1 MWPHPSGVV
10 ACDPYFGN
18 VVLLMGFEGANGSTG
33 APGMTDESP
42 AAHGVA
48 TGLVNATISNTK
60 VEFGSTSLFLNSGR
74 IQYANSNDWNF
85 GAGNFTLELW
95 VNFNSLAGIQR
106 FISTW
111 NGTNDSNL
119 GFTLGMTS
127 AGTRL
132 TWEVSTTGINGFI
145 DINAVWAPVI
155 NQWYFITLDYNGTT
169 YRAYVNGTMI
179 GSSTTART
187 IFNSTHNLNI
197 GSDND
202 GSSPLLGY
210 MDELRITKGVA
221 RYASDGVA
229 WTSRNTTTQVAN
241 ISDLVLSSIGSYAG
255 AISLTSDPS
264 HANWTD
270 IILEIKSATSSP
282 PTFVNAGAMTSAT
295 TAPSGIPALPVSR
308 TNGNLLIAYCRS
320 NSVANTL
327 SVSAGWTIGYS
338 TRQGN
343 TRPSIV
349 AYAYVTGSE
358 TAPTFTSS
366 VGSDNFY
373 AQVLQYAGAV
383 SSSPFGN
390 SSVGWFDGTTGFDG
404 GSNAPMRCPQM
415 LSAFSNST
423 ALNIALIN
431 PLVTAAP
438 STPTNPAFAVPTAA
452 FPRVACPT
460 AWNPADQSANII
472 LSNSNLTAT
481 ISTGATDNAV
491 RSTKSHATSGKYY
504 AEFTANFGAAPG
516 ADTGVGIATS
526 TAVLTSVGATS
537 TNALLCYVSGNIYF
551 NGSFTT
557 TNVGSG
563 INTGVICMAI
573 DLDNKTSW
581 FRLNNGPWNNPNAGA
596 NPATNTGG
604 NSISAVFS
612 GSTAAY
618 AIFTANYNA
627 NVPAITANF
636 GATAFSFAVPS
647 GFVAWG

>member
-18 VVLLMGFEGANGSTG
+18 VVLLMGYEGVNGSTG

-221 RYASDGVA
+221 RYASD
-229 WTSRNTTTQVAN
+229 
-241 ISDLVLSSIGSYAG
+241 
-255 AISLTSDPS
+255 
-264 HANWTD
+264 
-270 IILEIKSATSSP
+270 
-282 PTFVNAGAMTSAT
+282 
-295 TAPSGIPALPVSR
+295 SG
-308 TNGNLLIAYCRS
+308 
-320 NSVANTL
+320 
-327 SVSAGWTIGYS
+327 
-338 TRQGN
+338 
-343 TRPSIV
+343 
-349 AYAYVTGSE
+349 
-358 TAPTFTSS
+358 
-366 VGSDNFY
+366 
-373 AQVLQYAGAV
+373 
-383 SSSPFGN
+383 
-390 SSVGWFDGTTGFDG
+390 
-404 GSNAPMRCPQM
+404 
-415 LSAFSNST
+415 
-423 ALNIALIN
+423 
-431 PLVTAAP
+431 
-438 STPTNPAFAVPTAA
+438 FAVPTAA
-452 FPRVACPT
+452 FPRVACGSPGFD
-460 AWNPADQSANII
+460 PASAINA
-472 LSNSNLTAT
+472 SVTNSNKTVTYTGGGTAGAHVYNSEAQ
-481 ISTGATDNAV
+481 ST
-491 RSTKSHATSGKYY
+491 GKYY
-504 AEFTANFGAAPG
+504 FEVTYTVASGYLLGGNIGVAPVGTTIPNFGSLTNSRGATQQGQLGGDGSFPYSFGNRAQGDTIALAVDVTNRLIWFRVVSGTPGLWNGDGTANPATGVNGISLISGSLIPYVVTGTGAGNAFTANFGGSAF
-516 ADTGVGIATS
+516 TGT
-526 TAVLTSVGATS
+526 
-537 TNALLCYVSGNIYF
+537 
-551 NGSFTT
+551 
-557 TNVGSG
+557 
-563 INTGVICMAI
+563 
-573 DLDNKTSW
+573 
-581 FRLNNGPWNNPNAGA
+581 
-596 NPATNTGG
+596 
-604 NSISAVFS
+604 
-612 GSTAAY
+612 
-618 AIFTANYNA
+618 
-627 NVPAITANF
+627 
-636 GATAFSFAVPS
+636 VPS
-647 GFVAWG
+647 GFTSGWP

>member
-1 MWPHPSGVV
+1 MQPWSQPLLWPHPSGVV

-221 RYASDGVA
+221 RYASD
-229 WTSRNTTTQVAN
+229 
-241 ISDLVLSSIGSYAG
+241 
-255 AISLTSDPS
+255 
-264 HANWTD
+264 
-270 IILEIKSATSSP
+270 
-282 PTFVNAGAMTSAT
+282 
-295 TAPSGIPALPVSR
+295 SG
-308 TNGNLLIAYCRS
+308 
-320 NSVANTL
+320 
-327 SVSAGWTIGYS
+327 
-338 TRQGN
+338 
-343 TRPSIV
+343 
-349 AYAYVTGSE
+349 
-358 TAPTFTSS
+358 
-366 VGSDNFY
+366 
-373 AQVLQYAGAV
+373 
-383 SSSPFGN
+383 
-390 SSVGWFDGTTGFDG
+390 
-404 GSNAPMRCPQM
+404 
-415 LSAFSNST
+415 
-423 ALNIALIN
+423 
-431 PLVTAAP
+431 
-438 STPTNPAFAVPTAA
+438 FAVPTAA
-452 FPRVACPT
+452 FPRVACSTTGTT
-460 AWNPADQSANII
+460 ATWNPADKSAQIT
-472 LSNSNLTAT
+472 LSGGNLIAT
-481 ISTGATDNAV
+481 DTSTGDSGV
-491 RSTKSHATSGKYY
+491 RSATSHSGGKWYIEWTSGSTFTG
-504 AEFTANFGAAPG
+504 ANTNVGICTIGAPLAGVGNTTANAFLLQQGGSGA
-516 ADTGVGIATS
+516 VW
-526 TAVLTSVGATS
+526 
-537 TNALLCYVSGNIYF
+537 F
-551 NGSFTT
+551 NGSQAGLPQIGQFFT
-557 TNVGSG
+557 NRIAG
-563 INTGVICMAI
+563 MAI
-573 DLDNKTSW
+573 DLVNMRGW
-581 FRLNNGPWNNPNAGA
+581 FRVDGASGLNYWNGNASYD
-596 NPATNTGG
+596 PATNTGG
-604 NSISAVFS
+604 VDISALFPS
-612 GSTAAY
+612 NAAY
-618 AIFTANYNA
+618 PVFTSNGNGSICTINSTFTYAA
-627 NVPAITANF
+627 
-636 GATAFSFAVPS
+636 PS
-647 GFVAWG
+647 GFNPW